1 MENVLHI
8 FLDTNILEND
18 PFLQQVVN
26 LKLLVKHGKAEIL
39 LPDVVIDELIKH
51 TIKKTKEAINNLKK
65 SINSLKHFQVRNVPD
80 FQVSVLTQSEIRDKY
95 AELQSTELIKIL
107 SSDNIKVSRIMQRYI
122 SEQKPFSENKESFR
136 DYVLFCTCADYVY
149 NNNLTGC
156 YFISDN
162 SHDFANKDKT
172 DFHDDLKAESQG
184 MKYVKGLRKFYEL
197 PEIRNIINELKREEK
212 YESLV
217 ENWIY
222 NYIQNPL
229 SRTDESI
236 TDWAIK
242 NIKES
247 EYLENL
253 FNNKLY
259 NSIENEIIN
268 KCMNLY
274 PENVGSFYDAGYVDY
289 EGIDTIEK
297 IDISDFTASEDKS
310 VTISGNI
317 KLDVQVSIYVINWSY
332 ERNDEDDSKY
342 ICLESGNVKMDYYFD
357 LTLKDDG
364 FEVDYNLE
372 TIKSDLGENY
382 SE

>member
-39 LPDVVIDELIKH
+39 LPDVVIDELTKH

-122 SEQKPFSENKESFR
+122 FEQKPFSENKESFR
-136 DYVLFCTCADYVY
+136 DYVIFCTCTDYVY

-184 MKYVKGLRKFYEL
+184 MKYVKSLREFYEL
-197 PEIRNIINELKREEK
+197 PEIRNIINELKTEEK

-217 ENWIY
+217 ENWIN

-242 NIKES
+242 NIEES

-274 PENVGSFYDAGYVDY
+274 PENVSSFYDAGYVDY

-342 ICLESGNVKMDYYFD
+342 ICLGSGNVEMDYYFD